1 MYINKMV
8 FTELTTEQYDELNEL
23 NILQF
28 TDYNTTE
35 ITADHLQETLQEIK
49 EEQGKD
55 FLVKVEG
62 VRDTTHKTKTELHIT
77 VRFQADHCN
86 ILHNSQMFCEV
97 KSKELAHFIDNLI
110 TAEYGHVFNLVT
122 MSG

>member
-35 ITADHLQETLQEIK
+35 ITADHLQETLEEIE

-55 FLVKVEG
+55 KTIEVIETLNDALGSDIVEML
-62 VRDTTHKTKTELHIT
+62 RKDELDF
-77 VRFQADHCN
+77 V
-86 ILHNSQMFCEV
+86 MV
-97 KSKELAHFIDNLI
+97 
-110 TAEYGHVFNLVT
+110 V
-122 MSG
+122 

>member
-35 ITADHLQETLQEIK
+35 ITADHLQETLQEIE

-55 FLVKVEG
+55 KTTEVIETLNDALGSDVVEML
-62 VRDTTHKTKTELHIT
+62 RKDELDF
-77 VRFQADHCN
+77 V
-86 ILHNSQMFCEV
+86 MV
-97 KSKELAHFIDNLI
+97 
-110 TAEYGHVFNLVT
+110 V
-122 MSG
+122 

>member
-35 ITADHLQETLQEIK
+35 ITADHLQETLQEI
-49 EEQGKD
+49 EEELGKD
-55 FLVKVEG
+55 KTIEVIETLNDALGSDVVEML
-62 VRDTTHKTKTELHIT
+62 RKDELDF
-77 VRFQADHCN
+77 V
-86 ILHNSQMFCEV
+86 MV
-97 KSKELAHFIDNLI
+97 
-110 TAEYGHVFNLVT
+110 V
-122 MSG
+122 

>member
-35 ITADHLQETLQEIK
+35 ITADWLEEILKEIK
-49 EEQGKD
+49 EEQGIEKFTEVLEIVEDALGSDVVEMLRKD
-55 FLVKVEG
+55 
-62 VRDTTHKTKTELHIT
+62 ELDF
-77 VRFQADHCN
+77 V
-86 ILHNSQMFCEV
+86 MV
-97 KSKELAHFIDNLI
+97 
-110 TAEYGHVFNLVT
+110 V
-122 MSG
+122 

>member
-1 MYINKMV
+1 MYISKMV

-35 ITADHLQETLQEIK
+35 ITADHLQETLEEIE

-55 FLVKVEG
+55 KTIEVIETLNDALGSDVVEMLRKDELDFVLVV
-62 VRDTTHKTKTELHIT
+62 
-77 VRFQADHCN
+77 
-86 ILHNSQMFCEV
+86 
-97 KSKELAHFIDNLI
+97 
-110 TAEYGHVFNLVT
+110 
-122 MSG
+122 

>member
-35 ITADHLQETLQEIK
+35 ITADHLQETLEEIE

-55 FLVKVEG
+55 KTIEVIETLNDALGSDVVEML
-62 VRDTTHKTKTELHIT
+62 RKDELDFVI
-77 VRFQADHCN
+77 V
-86 ILHNSQMFCEV
+86 V
-97 KSKELAHFIDNLI
+97 
-110 TAEYGHVFNLVT
+110 
-122 MSG
+122 

>member
-35 ITADHLQETLQEIK
+35 ITADWLEEILKDIK
-49 EEQGKD
+49 EEQGIEKFTEVLEIVEDAIGSDVTKMLRKD
-55 FLVKVEG
+55 
-62 VRDTTHKTKTELHIT
+62 ELDF
-77 VRFQADHCN
+77 V
-86 ILHNSQMFCEV
+86 MV
-97 KSKELAHFIDNLI
+97 
-110 TAEYGHVFNLVT
+110 V
-122 MSG
+122 

>member
-35 ITADHLQETLQEIK
+35 ITADHLQETLQEIE

-55 FLVKVEG
+55 KTIEVIETLNDALGSDVVEML
-62 VRDTTHKTKTELHIT
+62 RKDELDF
-77 VRFQADHCN
+77 V
-86 ILHNSQMFCEV
+86 MV
-97 KSKELAHFIDNLI
+97 
-110 TAEYGHVFNLVT
+110 V
-122 MSG
+122 

>member
-1 MYINKMV
+1 MYISKMV

-35 ITADHLQETLQEIK
+35 ITADHLQETLEEIE

-55 FLVKVEG
+55 KTIEVIETLNDALGSDVVEML
-62 VRDTTHKTKTELHIT
+62 RKDELDF
-77 VRFQADHCN
+77 V
-86 ILHNSQMFCEV
+86 MV
-97 KSKELAHFIDNLI
+97 
-110 TAEYGHVFNLVT
+110 V
-122 MSG
+122 

>member
-35 ITADHLQETLQEIK
+35 ITADHLQETLEEIK

-55 FLVKVEG
+55 KTMEVIETLNDALGSDVVEMLRKDELDFVLVV
-62 VRDTTHKTKTELHIT
+62 
-77 VRFQADHCN
+77 
-86 ILHNSQMFCEV
+86 
-97 KSKELAHFIDNLI
+97 
-110 TAEYGHVFNLVT
+110 
-122 MSG
+122 

>member
-1 MYINKMV
+1 MYTNKMV

-35 ITADHLQETLQEIK
+35 ITADHLQETLEEIE

-55 FLVKVEG
+55 KTIEVIETLNDALGSDVVEML
-62 VRDTTHKTKTELHIT
+62 RKDELDF
-77 VRFQADHCN
+77 V
-86 ILHNSQMFCEV
+86 MV
-97 KSKELAHFIDNLI
+97 
-110 TAEYGHVFNLVT
+110 V
-122 MSG
+122 

>member
-28 TDYNTTE
+28 TDYDTTE
-35 ITADHLQETLQEIK
+35 ITADHLQETLEEIK

-55 FLVKVEG
+55 KTIEVIETLNDALGSDVVEML
-62 VRDTTHKTKTELHIT
+62 RKDELDF
-77 VRFQADHCN
+77 V
-86 ILHNSQMFCEV
+86 MV
-97 KSKELAHFIDNLI
+97 
-110 TAEYGHVFNLVT
+110 V
-122 MSG
+122 

>member
-35 ITADHLQETLQEIK
+35 ITADHLQETLEEIE

-55 FLVKVEG
+55 KTIEVIETLNDALGSDVVEML
-62 VRDTTHKTKTELHIT
+62 RKDELDF
-77 VRFQADHCN
+77 V
-86 ILHNSQMFCEV
+86 MV
-97 KSKELAHFIDNLI
+97 
-110 TAEYGHVFNLVT
+110 V
-122 MSG
+122 

>member
-1 MYINKMV
+1 MV

-35 ITADHLQETLQEIK
+35 ITADHLQETLEEIE

-55 FLVKVEG
+55 KTTEVIEALNDALGSDVVEML
-62 VRDTTHKTKTELHIT
+62 RKDELDF
-77 VRFQADHCN
+77 V
-86 ILHNSQMFCEV
+86 MV
-97 KSKELAHFIDNLI
+97 
-110 TAEYGHVFNLVT
+110 V
-122 MSG
+122 

>member
-35 ITADHLQETLQEIK
+35 ITADHLQETLQEIE

-55 FLVKVEG
+55 KTIEVIETLNDALGSDVVEML
-62 VRDTTHKTKTELHIT
+62 RADELDF
-77 VRFQADHCN
+77 V
-86 ILHNSQMFCEV
+86 MV
-97 KSKELAHFIDNLI
+97 
-110 TAEYGHVFNLVT
+110 V
-122 MSG
+122 

>member
-35 ITADHLQETLQEIK
+35 ITADHLQETLEEIE

-55 FLVKVEG
+55 KTIEVIETLNDALGSDVVKML
-62 VRDTTHKTKTELHIT
+62 RKDELDF
-77 VRFQADHCN
+77 V
-86 ILHNSQMFCEV
+86 MV
-97 KSKELAHFIDNLI
+97 
-110 TAEYGHVFNLVT
+110 V
-122 MSG
+122 

>member
-49 EEQGKD
+49 EEQGIEKFTEVLEIVEDALGSDVVEMLRKD
-55 FLVKVEG
+55 
-62 VRDTTHKTKTELHIT
+62 ELDF
-77 VRFQADHCN
+77 V
-86 ILHNSQMFCEV
+86 MV
-97 KSKELAHFIDNLI
+97 
-110 TAEYGHVFNLVT
+110 V
-122 MSG
+122 

>member
-35 ITADHLQETLQEIK
+35 ITADHLQETLEEIE

-55 FLVKVEG
+55 KTTEVIEALNDALGSDVVEML
-62 VRDTTHKTKTELHIT
+62 RKDELDF
-77 VRFQADHCN
+77 V
-86 ILHNSQMFCEV
+86 MV
-97 KSKELAHFIDNLI
+97 
-110 TAEYGHVFNLVT
+110 V
-122 MSG
+122 

>member
-35 ITADHLQETLQEIK
+35 ITADHLQETLEEIE

-55 FLVKVEG
+55 KTTEVIETLNDALGSDVVEML
-62 VRDTTHKTKTELHIT
+62 RKDELDF
-77 VRFQADHCN
+77 V
-86 ILHNSQMFCEV
+86 MV
-97 KSKELAHFIDNLI
+97 
-110 TAEYGHVFNLVT
+110 V
-122 MSG
+122 

>member
-35 ITADHLQETLQEIK
+35 ITADHLQETLQEIH

-55 FLVKVEG
+55 KTIEVIETLNDALGSDVVEML
-62 VRDTTHKTKTELHIT
+62 RKDELDF
-77 VRFQADHCN
+77 V
-86 ILHNSQMFCEV
+86 MV
-97 KSKELAHFIDNLI
+97 
-110 TAEYGHVFNLVT
+110 V
-122 MSG
+122 

>member
-8 FTELTTEQYDELNEL
+8 LTELTTEQYDELNEL

-35 ITADHLQETLQEIK
+35 ITADHLQETLREIK

-55 FLVKVEG
+55 KTIEVIETLNDALGSDVVEML
-62 VRDTTHKTKTELHIT
+62 RKDELDF
-77 VRFQADHCN
+77 V
-86 ILHNSQMFCEV
+86 MV
-97 KSKELAHFIDNLI
+97 
-110 TAEYGHVFNLVT
+110 V
-122 MSG
+122 

>member
-35 ITADHLQETLQEIK
+35 ITADHLQETLQEIE

-55 FLVKVEG
+55 KTIEVIETLNDALGSDVVKML
-62 VRDTTHKTKTELHIT
+62 RKDELDF
-77 VRFQADHCN
+77 V
-86 ILHNSQMFCEV
+86 MV
-97 KSKELAHFIDNLI
+97 
-110 TAEYGHVFNLVT
+110 V
-122 MSG
+122 

>member
-35 ITADHLQETLQEIK
+35 ITADHLQETLEEIE

-55 FLVKVEG
+55 KTTEVIETLNDALGSDVVEMLRKDELDFVLVV
-62 VRDTTHKTKTELHIT
+62 
-77 VRFQADHCN
+77 
-86 ILHNSQMFCEV
+86 
-97 KSKELAHFIDNLI
+97 
-110 TAEYGHVFNLVT
+110 
-122 MSG
+122 

>member
-8 FTELTTEQYDELNEL
+8 FTELTTGQYDELNEL

-35 ITADHLQETLQEIK
+35 ITADHLQETLEEIE

-55 FLVKVEG
+55 KTTEVIEALNDALGSDVVEML
-62 VRDTTHKTKTELHIT
+62 RKDELDF
-77 VRFQADHCN
+77 V
-86 ILHNSQMFCEV
+86 MV
-97 KSKELAHFIDNLI
+97 
-110 TAEYGHVFNLVT
+110 V
-122 MSG
+122 

>member
-35 ITADHLQETLQEIK
+35 ITADNLQVVLEEIE

-55 FLVKVEG
+55 KTIEVIEILNDALGSDVVEML
-62 VRDTTHKTKTELHIT
+62 RADELDF
-77 VRFQADHCN
+77 V
-86 ILHNSQMFCEV
+86 MV
-97 KSKELAHFIDNLI
+97 
-110 TAEYGHVFNLVT
+110 V
-122 MSG
+122 

>member
-1 MYINKMV
+1 MV

-49 EEQGKD
+49 EKQGIEK
-55 FLVKVEG
+55 F
-62 VRDTTHKTKTELHIT
+62 TEVLEI
-77 VRFQADHCN
+77 V
-86 ILHNSQMFCEV
+86 
-97 KSKELAHFIDNLI
+97 
-110 TAEYGHVFNLVT
+110 
-122 MSG
+122 

>member
-1 MYINKMV
+1 MYVSKMV

-35 ITADHLQETLQEIK
+35 ITADHLQETLEEIE

-55 FLVKVEG
+55 KTIEVIETLNDALGSDVVEML
-62 VRDTTHKTKTELHIT
+62 RKDELDF
-77 VRFQADHCN
+77 V
-86 ILHNSQMFCEV
+86 MV
-97 KSKELAHFIDNLI
+97 
-110 TAEYGHVFNLVT
+110 V
-122 MSG
+122 

>member
-8 FTELTTEQYDELNEL
+8 FTELTTGQYDELNEL

-35 ITADHLQETLQEIK
+35 ITADHLQETLEEIE

-55 FLVKVEG
+55 KTIEVIETLNDALGSDVVEMLRKDELDFVLVV
-62 VRDTTHKTKTELHIT
+62 
-77 VRFQADHCN
+77 
-86 ILHNSQMFCEV
+86 
-97 KSKELAHFIDNLI
+97 
-110 TAEYGHVFNLVT
+110 
-122 MSG
+122 

>member
-35 ITADHLQETLQEIK
+35 ITADHLQETLEEIE

-55 FLVKVEG
+55 KTIEVIETLNDALGSDVVE
-62 VRDTTHKTKTELHIT
+62 
-77 VRFQADHCN
+77 
-86 ILHNSQMFCEV
+86 MFCNV
-97 KSKELAHFIDNLI
+97 VL
-110 TAEYGHVFNLVT
+110 VFVLVV
-122 MSG
+122 

>member
-8 FTELTTEQYDELNEL
+8 FTELTTEKYDELNEL

-35 ITADHLQETLQEIK
+35 ITADHLQETLEEIE

-55 FLVKVEG
+55 KTIEVIETLNDALGSDVVEMLRKDELDFVLVV
-62 VRDTTHKTKTELHIT
+62 
-77 VRFQADHCN
+77 
-86 ILHNSQMFCEV
+86 
-97 KSKELAHFIDNLI
+97 
-110 TAEYGHVFNLVT
+110 
-122 MSG
+122 

>member
-1 MYINKMV
+1 MYINKTV

-35 ITADHLQETLQEIK
+35 ITADHLQETLKEIE

-55 FLVKVEG
+55 KTIEVIETLNDALGSDVVEML
-62 VRDTTHKTKTELHIT
+62 RKDELDF
-77 VRFQADHCN
+77 V
-86 ILHNSQMFCEV
+86 MV
-97 KSKELAHFIDNLI
+97 
-110 TAEYGHVFNLVT
+110 V
-122 MSG
+122 

>member
-35 ITADHLQETLQEIK
+35 ITADHLQETLQEIE

-55 FLVKVEG
+55 KTIEVIETLNDALGSDVVEMLRKDELDFVLVV
-62 VRDTTHKTKTELHIT
+62 
-77 VRFQADHCN
+77 
-86 ILHNSQMFCEV
+86 
-97 KSKELAHFIDNLI
+97 
-110 TAEYGHVFNLVT
+110 
-122 MSG
+122 